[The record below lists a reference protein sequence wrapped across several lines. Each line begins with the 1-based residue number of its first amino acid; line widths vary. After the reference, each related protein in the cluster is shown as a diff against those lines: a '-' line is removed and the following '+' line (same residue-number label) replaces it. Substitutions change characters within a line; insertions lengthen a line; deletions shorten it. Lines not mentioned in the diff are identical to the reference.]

1 MTIGCG
7 SGSESKLTSC
17 GSFALNYLP
26 HQCLLS
32 FCWAS
37 QRSYK
42 FYQPPVKQIAINRI
56 LPIPKTKQTRL
67 ASVSLPSSFNECSIA
82 NIHSFPSYPDVI
94 SHGKEL
100 NCMEMLGNLT
110 RRRGCRSRSPS
121 VGRSLLVGG
130 QWSVNENIPAGEH
143 LKSIFYFNRKISV
156 IVGWS
161 CCWMTVAGWLAKLMN
176 DGYVNFVHLF
186 SFLFTIVCGG
196 GWILSGRE
204 MNSCLSKVL
213 RKGNSVSAR
222 VSKRWKMIVSLIGVS
237 WILLKC

>member
-1 MTIGCG
+1 MLHCQY
-7 SGSESKLTSC
+7 SQ
-17 GSFALNYLP
+17 FP
-26 HQCLLS
+26 FLS
-32 FCWAS
+32 WCHFPWQGTELYGNVRELDTEAW
-37 QRSYK
+37 
-42 FYQPPVKQIAINRI
+42 
-56 LPIPKTKQTRL
+56 
-67 ASVSLPSSFNECSIA
+67 VS
-82 NIHSFPSYPDVI
+82 
-94 SHGKEL
+94 
-100 NCMEMLGNLT
+100 
-110 RRRGCRSRSPS
+110 
-121 VGRSLLVGG
+121 LVGG

-213 RKGNSVSAR
+213 RKGNLVSAR